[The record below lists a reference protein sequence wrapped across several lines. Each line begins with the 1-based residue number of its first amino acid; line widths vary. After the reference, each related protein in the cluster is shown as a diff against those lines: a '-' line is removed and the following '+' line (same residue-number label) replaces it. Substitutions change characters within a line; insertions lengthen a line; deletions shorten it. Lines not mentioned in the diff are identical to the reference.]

1 MHHTKQSS
9 VMVELRVTERSSA
22 GERLG
27 HISEGVN
34 GGYPHITENPP
45 SESSAPLQRA
55 HHYQEKQNVVG

>member
-1 MHHTKQSS
+1 
-9 VMVELRVTERSSA
+9 MVELRVTERSSA

>member
-1 MHHTKQSS
+1 
-9 VMVELRVTERSSA
+9 MVELRVTERSSA

-34 GGYPHITENPP
+34 GGYPHTENPP